1 MKFAGLLAALLLVS
15 GASAQMQKAPG
26 RHAIFARANAP
37 QNAEDMA
44 KVYDPEK
51 ACKPYSPQEITQLL
65 KDKRFPK
72 PNKIATIV
80 DGDDEARK
88 LWEEIQ
94 QSNVIPKDIKV
105 KPSVDKS
112 HDEVDGNTDK
122 YNDDKDPDC
131 WWTASECKKPKH
143 QNIPEDIYECPE
155 PNTWGLTFDDGPNC
169 THNAFYDFL
178 KEKKLKATL
187 FYIGSY
193 VMNLPYQA
201 QRGLADGHDICGH
214 TWSHHAM
221 STLTDE
227 QVFAELY
234 YTGRILKAVLNVST
248 TCWRPPFGDVDDRV
262 RAIANALGY
271 RTIIWKQDTNDWEL
285 SDMSKKG
292 KVQKDYQ
299 KIISKAGKESPIVL
313 THELYNSTMGTF
325 MENYDELS
333 KAYKNVVPV
342 TACQN
347 VTSPYLEGD
356 ILYPTFDELTSGK
369 AQYKG
374 LPSLKDMKI
383 NTDVQYKPVP
393 FSQKKVGFAP
403 GAKQPESKGKGDT
416 EEGDNNRSSE
426 SSKDHKGGEDDNEDE
441 SSTSQ
446 KDGVSQDKQN
456 SDNND
461 KGDGSGALSLSGAS
475 MLHVYFATLFALL
488 TVMVSF

>member
-1 MKFAGLLAALLLVS
+1 MKFAGLSAALLLVS

-112 HDEVDGNTDK
+112 HEEVDGDTDK

-285 SDMSKKG
+285 SDTSKKG
-292 KVQKDYQ
+292 KVQKDYK

-313 THELYNSTMGTF
+313 AHELYNSTMGTF

-356 ILYPTFDELTSGK
+356 ILYPTFD
-369 AQYKG
+369 
-374 LPSLKDMKI
+374 
-383 NTDVQYKPVP
+383 
-393 FSQKKVGFAP
+393 
-403 GAKQPESKGKGDT
+403 
-416 EEGDNNRSSE
+416 
-426 SSKDHKGGEDDNEDE
+426 
-441 SSTSQ
+441 
-446 KDGVSQDKQN
+446 
-456 SDNND
+456 
-461 KGDGSGALSLSGAS
+461 
-475 MLHVYFATLFALL
+475 
-488 TVMVSF
+488 

>member
-1 MKFAGLLAALLLVS
+1 
-15 GASAQMQKAPG
+15 
-26 RHAIFARANAP
+26 
-37 QNAEDMA
+37 
-44 KVYDPEK
+44 
-51 ACKPYSPQEITQLL
+51 
-65 KDKRFPK
+65 
-72 PNKIATIV
+72 
-80 DGDDEARK
+80 
-88 LWEEIQ
+88 
-94 QSNVIPKDIKV
+94 
-105 KPSVDKS
+105 
-112 HDEVDGNTDK
+112 
-122 YNDDKDPDC
+122 
-131 WWTASECKKPKH
+131 
-143 QNIPEDIYECPE
+143 
-155 PNTWGLTFDDGPNC
+155 
-169 THNAFYDFL
+169 
-178 KEKKLKATL
+178 
-187 FYIGSY
+187 
-193 VMNLPYQA
+193 MNLPYQA

-285 SDMSKKG
+285 SDLSKKG
-292 KVQKDYQ
+292 KVQKDYK

-313 THELYNSTMGTF
+313 AHELYNSTMGTF